1 MHMTMEQHIIR
12 IIAVKFPSALV
23 RIFFIPFLSISVCHR
38 PITANHYFLPV

>member
-23 RIFFIPFLSISVCHR
+23 RIFVVPFLRILLLLYY
-38 PITANHYFLPV
+38 YFLPV